1 MWSLKK
7 GGVGKGGSKKGKF
20 VGKEKVVFKVGKCN
34 NDSDSDYSYRSVV
47 SVGGIWYVCR
57 WKKNVDGIYGDSEL
71 YYSS

>member
-47 SVGGIWYVCR
+47 SVGGI
-57 WKKNVDGIYGDSEL
+57 
-71 YYSS
+71 